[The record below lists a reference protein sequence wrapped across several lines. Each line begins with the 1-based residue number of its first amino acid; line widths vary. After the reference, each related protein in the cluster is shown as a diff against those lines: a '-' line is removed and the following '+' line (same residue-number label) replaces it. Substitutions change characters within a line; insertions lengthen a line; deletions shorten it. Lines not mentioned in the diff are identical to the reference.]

1 MLGLADHAPGAAPA
15 VQGGV
20 EELLEAPGRLAG
32 LGMLG
37 GRDGQVGFELGDQAP
52 IAREAEDI
60 VDAIHLAPGH
70 QLVPSKAR
78 IGTQQDLDPRPGRAE
93 PLDDAGHLSHG
104 AGRGV
109 DVRGPQQGGKQVP
122 TAEDVQ
128 GQITVATIVAVE
140 EPPLLL
146 SVQGVVGG
154 IQVEDDLLRRPLLG
168 FEEQIDQQ
176 IGERLGVVVD
186 LVVAVIGSQRRVL
199 QAIERA
205 LAGER
210 RAVGPL
216 RLQSVGEQREH
227 RVVAQLV
234 VVVHVLVTQGDA
246 HDPLP
251 DQGRQGVHHLAVL
264 ATIHKACG
272 DPLGQAERALG
283 LTQQQP
289 TAIGGHG
296 AAIERR
302 HHPKPSNSNC
312 SALHSVRIGPRARI

>member
-1 MLGLADHAPGAAPA
+1 
-15 VQGGV
+15 
-20 EELLEAPGRLAG
+20 
-32 LGMLG
+32 MLG

-154 IQVEDDLLRRPLLG
+154 IQVEDDLRPLLG
-168 FEEQIDQQ
+168 FEEQIDEHWRAP
-176 IGERLGVVVD
+176 GGRGRSC
-186 LVVAVIGSQRRVL
+186 GS
-199 QAIERA
+199 
-205 LAGER
+205 G
-210 RAVGPL
+210 
-216 RLQSVGEQREH
+216 H
-227 RVVAQLV
+227 RVA
-234 VVVHVLVTQGDA
+234 A
-246 HDPLP
+246 
-251 DQGRQGVHHLAVL
+251 A
-264 ATIHKACG
+264 
-272 DPLGQAERALG
+272 RA
-283 LTQQQP
+283 
-289 TAIGGHG
+289 
-296 AAIERR
+296 
-302 HHPKPSNSNC
+302 PSD
-312 SALHSVRIGPRARI
+312 